1 MKIITFICLILT
13 LHFTELPASPKINF
27 EDLMES
33 AEQNNNLLI
42 EAHMIASFQK
52 LPVTIMTSGG
62 VIIDARGVESGNVVY
77 AVITD
82 KVNVFNNGY
91 TAFYDDI
98 IHSVDLK
105 NSKII
110 YADGTVTDNSGG
122 KFNYVTNESL
132 RADEYLM
139 VPDWTFDRV
148 YLFSKQNGDLI
159 DTAFIPSSP
168 SVLASPKMAMQH
180 FDGGS
185 ILVSD
190 QITDGVYR
198 FDTSGSFMGIF
209 APEGGVNTAILDNIR
224 GIRYRANY
232 NLLVCVASGASQNTI
247 QQFDTAGAHTGTF
260 IGSTNLNS
268 PFDILIRDNDMLI
281 TNSSGTNRITRFDLN
296 GNFLSNFYTGTSFA
310 FPQQL
315 QRLPNGNIIVAA
327 FSTPSGIAVLD
338 SNGNFMRLLTGATG
352 LRSVYLLDNGSY
364 LATNAGGVHEV
375 DSSNGSI
382 IRTVVTGANY
392 QYITPYSPNVVV
404 AIGSNTDGV
413 TKNFELYQN
422 FPNPFNPVTNISY
435 SLTKKGF
442 VRVKVTDI
450 SGKEIKILLN
460 QIQPEGRYEVKF
472 NGEGLASG
480 IYYYSIEAGDFQQ
493 TKKMILLK

>member
-1 MKIITFICLILT
+1 MKIITFILLILT
-13 LHFTELPASPKINF
+13 LHFTEPAASPKINF
-27 EDLMES
+27 EELMVS
-33 AEQNNNLLI
+33 SEQNNNLI
-42 EAHMIASFQK
+42 NEAHKIALFQK
-52 LPVTIMTSGG
+52 LPVTIMTSDG
-62 VIIDARGVESGNVVY
+62 VIIDAKAVESGKVVY

-91 TAFYDDI
+91 TAFYEDI
-98 IHSVDLK
+98 INSVELK

-122 KFNYVTNESL
+122 KFNYETNESL
-132 RADEYLM
+132 GADEYLM

-148 YLFSKQNGDLI
+148 YLFSKQNGNLI

-180 FDGGS
+180 FNGRS

-198 FDTSGSFMGIF
+198 FDTSGSYMGIF
-209 APEGGVNTAILDNIR
+209 APAGGVNTAILDNIR

-232 NLLVCVASGASQNTI
+232 NLMVCVASGASQNTI
-247 QQFDTAGAHTGTF
+247 QQFDTAGVHTGTF

-310 FPQQL
+310 FPQQI

-338 SNGNFMRLLTGATG
+338 SNGSFMRLLTGATG
-352 LRSVYLLDNGSY
+352 LRSVYLLDNGRY
-364 LATNAGGVHEV
+364 LVTNAGGVHEV
-375 DSSNGSI
+375 DSSSGAI

-392 QYITPYSPNVVV
+392 QYITLYKPDMFVSVGSNANVVT
-404 AIGSNTDGV
+404 N
-413 TKNFELYQN
+413 NFELHQN

-435 SLTKKGF
+435 SLTKKEF
-442 VRVKVTDI
+442 VKVKVTDI
-450 SGKEIKILLN
+450 SGKEIKTLVN
-460 QIQPEGRYEVKF
+460 QIQTAGNYSVRF
-472 NGEGLASG
+472 SGEGLASG
-480 IYYYSIEAGDFQQ
+480 IYYYSIEAGDFKQ
-493 TKKMILLK
+493 TRKMILLK